1 MEQNIVTA
9 SNDSFPPE
17 RGLPRPGEKND
28 CFGGKS
34 CRSTAVATM
43 AVAQGSSADAS
54 VTRFASD
61 LPAAGRKIALP
72 RNQVFDLPHSA
83 RSHSAAW
90 PYPRWR
96 SRRH

>member
-43 AVAQGSSADAS
+43 VAQGSSADAS
-54 VTRFASD
+54 VTRFA
-61 LPAAGRKIALP
+61 
-72 RNQVFDLPHSA
+72 
-83 RSHSAAW
+83 
-90 PYPRWR
+90 
-96 SRRH
+96 